1 MGRLRA
7 CLIPPHAALFPQLHV
22 SIGSR
27 FGASIG
33 SHREPDVG
41 AILAKPCKSDA
52 QRTWASVPPATR
64 RSFSTV
70 VFSAC
75 TVFES
80 LCLEGA
86 AVSRRG
92 LAIARDMTE
101 DEYNNIANELLDD
114 LLDKLEVIEDSMD
127 GFEVNSSGDGVIHVT
142 MADKG
147 TWVLNKQT
155 PSRQIW
161 LSSPITGPT
170 HYRMVDNEVM
180 TLSRTSCD
188 KPCDSRILTI
198 LSLDCQ
204 WICTKDGHKMVDRLK
219 QQLYIEL

>member
-1 MGRLRA
+1 MLTTSLRA
-7 CLIPPHAALFPQLHV
+7 CLVPPHAALFPQLRV

-27 FGASIG
+27 FGVSIRP
-33 SHREPDVG
+33 HREPDVL
-41 AILAKPCKSDA
+41 AILAKHCKSDA
-52 QRTWASVPPATR
+52 QRTWASVPPAKR

-70 VFSAC
+70 MFSAC

-80 LCLEGA
+80 QCRGA
-86 AVSRRG
+86 GVGSRRG

-127 GFEVNSSGDGVIHVT
+127 GFEVNSSGDGVIHVN

-180 TLSRTSCD
+180 TLACTSCD
-188 KPCDSRILTI
+188 EP
-198 LSLDCQ
+198 
-204 WICTKDGHKMVDRLK
+204 
-219 QQLYIEL
+219 